1 MFVDASAMTAMLSGE
16 DDAADLL
23 ARLGQARVRITSA
36 LAIWETVMAVRRI
49 LDLEVAQAQEAVEE
63 FLRIVEIEV
72 VSVPPEARQHA
83 IDAYNRYGKSRHPA
97 ALNFGD
103 CFAYASAR
111 LAGVPLLF
119 KGEDFPQTDID
130 AA

>member
-23 ARLGQARVRITSA
+23 ARLGNARVRITSA

-83 IDAYNRYGKSRHPA
+83 IDAYDRYGKSRHPA

>member
-23 ARLGQARVRITSA
+23 ARLGKARVRITSA